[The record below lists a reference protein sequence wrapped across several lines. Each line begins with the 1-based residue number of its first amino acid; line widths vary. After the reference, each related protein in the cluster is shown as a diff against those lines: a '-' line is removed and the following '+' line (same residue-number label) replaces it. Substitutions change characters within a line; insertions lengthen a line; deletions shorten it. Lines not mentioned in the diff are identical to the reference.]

1 MCKWENSFKK
11 IEMPSHIN
19 LSCRNIETFII
30 ETRGIIASKNTF
42 SEWKLILCLLYIH
55 KKIKTM
61 KDFKKGII

>member
-1 MCKWENSFKK
+1 MS
-11 IEMPSHIN
+11 SHIN